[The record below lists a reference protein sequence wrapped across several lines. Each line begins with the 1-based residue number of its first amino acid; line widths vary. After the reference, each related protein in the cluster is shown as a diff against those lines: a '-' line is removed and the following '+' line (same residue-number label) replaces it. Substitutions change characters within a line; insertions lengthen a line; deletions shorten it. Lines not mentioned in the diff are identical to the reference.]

1 LVIDGTDHVL
11 HAREE
16 SIMNTQEILTGAQG
30 AMTARRVFGDP
41 IEVRGV
47 TILPVATVGG
57 GGGGGQRGSEEG
69 GVGFGVH
76 ARPAG
81 VYVIRDNGS
90 VSWRPALNLNLVI
103 LGGQL
108 VGLAAI
114 LSIRSVLKAW
124 SREPRG
130 RHQIEKVM

>member
-1 LVIDGTDHVL
+1 
-11 HAREE
+11 
-16 SIMNTQEILTGAQG
+16 MNTQEILTGAQG

-57 GGGGGQRGSEEG
+57 GGGGGQRGNEEG
-69 GVGFGVH
+69 GVGFGIG

-114 LSIRSVLKAW
+114 LSLRSVLKAW
-124 SREPRG
+124 AHRTPSD
-130 RHQIEKVM
+130 RHVAPVM